1 MTTPV
6 SMESREVPAP
16 GQPHPTTWHGV
27 QAGLWVGQRD
37 GEYTGMIEHH
47 GGEGY
52 VATSRFGRALGT
64 FGTMEA
70 ALVALQ

>member
-1 MTTPV
+1 MTTLASVDP
-6 SMESREVPAP
+6 REVPAQR
-16 GQPHPTTWHGV
+16 QPHPTTWHGV

-47 GGEGY
+47 WGEGY
-52 VATSRFGRALGT
+52 VATSRLGRPLGI
-64 FGTMEA
+64 FRTMEE